1 MHPTTILRE
10 IELENEPVALS
21 IMKFAE
27 ETLVTISD
35 NGTFGA
41 FHDIDIAE
49 MRPGKEPV
57 ITIKPFFGYS
67 DDFTKV
73 KGDILVRLK

>member
-21 IMKFAE
+21 IMKFTE

-73 KGDILVRLK
+73 EGDLFSALE